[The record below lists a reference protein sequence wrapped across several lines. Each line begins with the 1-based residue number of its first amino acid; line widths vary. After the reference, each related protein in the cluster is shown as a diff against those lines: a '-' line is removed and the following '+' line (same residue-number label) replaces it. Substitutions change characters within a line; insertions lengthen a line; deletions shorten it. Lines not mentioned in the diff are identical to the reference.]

1 MDQLSAESA
10 FSSVEFAENPE
21 PRVPCALVVDTSTS
35 MSGMKLIELNKGL
48 KTYRDELLKDPLA
61 AKRVEVGV
69 ITFGGRVQRRT
80 KFVTPPDFDPPQLDA
95 IGGTPMGEAIL
106 EAITMVEE
114 RKQAYRDNGIAYYR
128 PWIFLITDGEPNDHW
143 QPVCSQVERGEKEK
157 AFSFFAVGVEGAN
170 MEVLKEIS
178 VRKPLWLMGLKFAE
192 LFTWLSNSQQAVSQS
207 SPGRRGGAHRPDV
220 RPQRLGGDLV
230 QRGQESVDRNQR
242 NLAQADRWFVAPTK
256 LGRAC

>member
-21 PRVPCALVVDTSTS
+21 PRVPCAIVVDTSTS
-35 MSGMKLIELNKGL
+35 MAGLKLLELTKGL

-61 AKRVEVGV
+61 SKRVEVAV
-69 ITFGGRVQRRT
+69 ITFGGRVERRT

-95 IGGTPMGEAIL
+95 IGGTPMGEAIVD
-106 EAITMVEE
+106 AIAMVEE

-143 QPVCSQVERGEKEK
+143 KPVCSRVEDGEKQK
-157 AFSFFAVGVEGAN
+157 AFCFFAVGVEGAN
-170 MEVLKEIS
+170 MEVLQEIS
-178 VRKPLWLMGLKFAE
+178 VRKPLWLMGLKFNE

-207 SPGRRGGAHRPDV
+207 SPGEEVALPD
-220 RPQRLGGDLV
+220 
-230 QRGQESVDRNQR
+230 
-242 NLAQADRWFVAPTK
+242 PTS
-256 LGRAC
+256 GPAGWAAV